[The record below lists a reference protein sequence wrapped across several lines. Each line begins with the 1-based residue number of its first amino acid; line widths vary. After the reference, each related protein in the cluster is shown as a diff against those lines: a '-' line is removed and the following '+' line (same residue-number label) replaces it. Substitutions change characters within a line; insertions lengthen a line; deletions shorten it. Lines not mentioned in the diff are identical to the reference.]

1 MINHET
7 LFIGVGVGR
16 GGVLFEGPEI
26 YLIWY
31 IYIIY
36 NIRTNIVFEYVI
48 FFL

>member
-1 MINHET
+1 MINYEMF
-7 LFIGVGVGR
+7 FIGVGVGR
-16 GGVLFEGPEI
+16 GGVLFEGFEI

-36 NIRTNIVFEYVI
+36 NICINIVFEYVK